1 MKGSGFERGCDMSGP
16 EAGECPTAGKSD
28 EGGGGD
34 ANRNGFRAGSQAN
47 DPNEASKHV
56 LLS

>member
-1 MKGSGFERGCDMSGP
+1 MKGSGFESGCDMSGP
-16 EAGECPTAGKSD
+16 EAGECPTAGK
-28 EGGGGD
+28 GGGGD
-34 ANRNGFRAGSQAN
+34 AKRNGFRAGSQAN